1 MEHVN
6 CLRRILKDESEMK
19 RILSVSPEK
28 PHLFLCLEAGEEEH
42 REERE
47 YNRVLLVKIP
57 IASSS

>member
-1 MEHVN
+1 MSRENLLLIDHSDGA
-6 CLRRILKDESEMK
+6 CQ
-19 RILSVSPEK
+19 LSEK

-57 IASSS
+57 A